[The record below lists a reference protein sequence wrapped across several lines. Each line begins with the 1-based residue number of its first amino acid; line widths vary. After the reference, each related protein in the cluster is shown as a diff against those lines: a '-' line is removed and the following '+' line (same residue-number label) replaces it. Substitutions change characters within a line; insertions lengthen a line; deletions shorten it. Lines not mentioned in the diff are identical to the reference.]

1 MTGIVELNRV
11 SLIVP
16 ASSPST
22 GFDRRSPAV
31 KRISADRIIVL
42 EDYALPALCIFSGFN
57 SATSEWGG
65 EQLQP
70 PTLTGTSSREG
81 D

>member
-22 GFDRRSPAV
+22 GFDRRSPV
-31 KRISADRIIVL
+31 IKRIAADRIIVL
-42 EDYALPALCIFSGFN
+42 EDYALPALCIFPGSIRQRR
-57 SATSEWGG
+57 EWGG

-70 PTLTGTSSREG
+70 PTLTGTSPREG